1 MPDEKKEKK
10 IPEEEKQG
18 EVDEASEDSE
28 RVTLVDEDGQE
39 HEFELI
45 GGCVDR
51 GCQYYAL
58 IPAGDA
64 DSDVIEEY
72 YIFKQIKNEDG
83 TEDLVEI
90 EDDAEFDRIAA
101 KFDEAFDTEIDY
113 DA

>member
-1 MPDEKKEKK
+1 MPDEKKETKR
-10 IPEEEKQG
+10 PEEEKPA
-18 EVDEASEDSE
+18 EETEEAEDSE

-58 IPAGDA
+58 IPAGAA
-64 DSDVIEEY
+64 DDEVIEEY
-72 YIFKQIKNEDG
+72 YIFKQVKNEDG
-83 TEDLVEI
+83 TEDLIEI